1 MRAVWPD
8 SVVEENNLDQNIS
21 VLRRALGH
29 GRGGEAYI
37 ETVPRQGYRFV
48 AFVQRNET
56 AGSLQAAIA
65 TPPTVPEPML
75 VQRRAELDIL
85 AAELAQAMAGKRTI
99 VFVTGEAGAGKT
111 SLVRLFLAHAHRAS
125 PVCIGE
131 GQCMGNLAE
140 GEPYMP
146 LLEAAA
152 QLARGGEGRRFI
164 DVLKRHAPT
173 WLLRLPSLMEPE
185 ELDRLRQQ
193 LAGMTRDRM
202 LREMVEALEM
212 FTADR
217 TVVLVLEDV
226 HWSDRSTL
234 DVLARFARGT
244 APARLLVL
252 ATYRPADAGSQ
263 WHPHA
268 TAQELILQGY
278 ARELPVSVLSQESI
292 AEYLQERFGSAPP
305 ELARLLHQ
313 RTDGNP
319 LFVTTLVSS
328 WADRGYVRASNGRC
342 EVIAP
347 IQEIAADLPASL
359 RHFIERQLA
368 QLTAE
373 ERQVIEAAAIAGTN
387 FCSELLSPV
396 LEWSSEN
403 AEVVAA
409 SLARREQF
417 IRRNGVSEW
426 PDGTV
431 CEGFAFIHSLYREMV
446 YDLVPAGRRVRYHQQ
461 LGLRLESAFAGRED
475 AVAAE
480 LALHFSEARDASR
493 GLRFHRRA
501 AELALSGSGY
511 PEAVFHIRKALELT
525 RRLPEVVEREWHEL
539 PLQAMLAHTLVAMN
553 GFAHPEAEAA
563 YRRAAEL
570 APHSPEPSLRFS
582 AIFGLA
588 TMMEVRGEFTDS
600 QQLMQANLPGQEKT
614 GEFVVDGLD
623 LLACSLFHQG
633 LFQDALRQAT
643 RGAATEIAA
652 VPLNACYGEHPVVGC
667 ETWAAL
673 ASWFLGYPDQALQ
686 RARRATEMAENPA
699 NFYSLAGALLQQA
712 VVHQLRQ
719 EPQAC
724 RQCAERAL
732 EVALRQGFA
741 YRQAVALV
749 LRGWAIAQQGQMS
762 DGLASLRKGL
772 DSCRQVGAEL
782 DRPYYLAMLAEA
794 LLACGK
800 TDEAFAAVSEAISQV
815 RPNTMFYYEAELWR
829 LRGVLVSPK
838 EQAEESLLKAL
849 ELARAQQARSL
860 ELRAAI
866 SLAQLW
872 HSTGDAQ
879 RARELVA
886 QTYAAFSEGLQCPD
900 LVRAKDL
907 LQILQTRKKR
917 TASTRN

>member
-1 MRAVWPD
+1 
-8 SVVEENNLDQNIS
+8 
-21 VLRRALGH
+21 
-29 GRGGEAYI
+29 
-37 ETVPRQGYRFV
+37 
-48 AFVQRNET
+48 RNET
-56 AGSLQAAIA
+56 SGSFQGPIA
-65 TPPTVPEPML
+65 TAPTLPEPVL
-75 VQRRAELDIL
+75 VQRRAELDTL
-85 AAELAQAMAGKRTI
+85 AAELAQAKAGSRRI

-152 QLARGGEGRRFI
+152 QLARGGEGWQFI
-164 DVLKRHAPT
+164 EVLKRHAPT
-173 WLLRLPSLMEPE
+173 WLLQLPSLIEME
-185 ELDRLRQQ
+185 ELDRIRQQ
-193 LAGMTRDRM
+193 LAGVTRDRM
-202 LREMVEALEM
+202 LREMVEALET

-217 TVVLVLEDV
+217 AVVLVLEDV

-234 DVLARFARGT
+234 DVLARFASGT

-252 ATYRPADAGSQ
+252 ATFRPADARSH
-263 WHPHA
+263 WPPYA
-268 TAQELILQGY
+268 AAQELILKGH
-278 ARELPVSVLSQESI
+278 AREVPISLLSEESI
-292 AEYLQERFGSAPP
+292 AEYLQGRFGSAPP

-328 WADRGYVRASNGRC
+328 WAERGYLRASHGRC
-342 EVIAP
+342 KVSLP
-347 IQEIAADLPASL
+347 VQDIAADLPASL
-359 RHFIERQLA
+359 RSFIERHLE

-373 ERQVIEAAAIAGTN
+373 ERQVIEAAAVAGRS
-387 FCSELLSPV
+387 FCSALLSPV
-396 LEWSSEN
+396 LEWPSEK

-409 SLARREQF
+409 SLARREQL
-417 IRRNGVSEW
+417 IRRDGVSEW
-426 PDGTV
+426 PDGTI
-431 CEGFAFIHSLYREMV
+431 CEGFAFVHGLYREMV

-461 LGLRLESAFAGRED
+461 LGIRLETAFAGRED

-501 AELALSGSGY
+501 AELALTGSGY
-511 PEAVFHIRKALELT
+511 PEAVFHIRKALELS
-525 RRLPEVVEREWHEL
+525 RRLPEVVERESHEL

-553 GFAHPEAEAA
+553 GFSDAEAETA

-570 APHSPEPSLRFS
+570 APHSLEPSLRFP

-588 TMMEVRGEFTDS
+588 TMLEVRGEFTDS

-614 GEFVVDGLD
+614 GEFLVDGLD

-633 LFQDALRQAT
+633 LFQDALRHAT
-643 RGAATEIAA
+643 RGAAAEFGAL
-652 VPLNACYGEHPVVGC
+652 PLNACYGEHPVVGC

-686 RARRATEMAENPA
+686 RARRATAMAEDPA

-712 VVHQLRQ
+712 AVHQLRQ

-724 RQCAERAL
+724 KQCAERAL
-732 EVALRQGFA
+732 EVAVRQGFA

-749 LRGWAIAQQGQMS
+749 LRGWAIAKQGQTS

-772 DSCRQVGAEL
+772 DSCRQAGAEL
-782 DRPYYLAMLAEA
+782 DRPYYLAILAEV
-794 LLACGK
+794 LLARGK
-800 TDEAFAAVSEAISQV
+800 TNEALAAVSEAISLV
-815 RPNTMFYYEAELWR
+815 RPNTLFYYEAELWR
-829 LRGVLVSPK
+829 LRGVLLSR
-838 EQAEESLLKAL
+838 EQRAEESLLKAL

-866 SLAQLW
+866 SMAELW
-872 HSTGDAQ
+872 HSAGDTQ
-879 RARELVA
+879 RAYELVT
-886 QTYAAFSEGLQCPD
+886 QTYAVFSEGLHCPD
-900 LVRAKDL
+900 LVRAENL
-907 LQILQTRKKR
+907 LQILQTAKER
-917 TASTRN
+917 TASTRLIA